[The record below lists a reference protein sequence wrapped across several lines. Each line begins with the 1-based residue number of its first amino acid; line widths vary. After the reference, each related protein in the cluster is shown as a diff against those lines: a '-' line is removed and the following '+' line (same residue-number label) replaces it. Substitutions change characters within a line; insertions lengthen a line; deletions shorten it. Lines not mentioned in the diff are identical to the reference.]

1 MALSWM
7 IYGAY
12 GYSGALISA
21 EAKKRG
27 YSPVIAGRNASKLA
41 ALAEQLQLPTREFA
55 LEGEKNSS
63 EQIQQQLSGID
74 LVINCAGPFSHT
86 AAPLM
91 QACIASRTHYLDITG
106 EIDIFEYAHQLHD
119 SAQQSNV
126 VLCPGV
132 GFDVIPTDCVA
143 ARLNAQ
149 MPDATSL
156 KLGFDSGSRMSR
168 GTAKTSIERL
178 GDGGAA
184 RIDGSIE
191 QVPLAWKTQKIDFGQ
206 GEKMAMTIP
215 WGDVSTAYYTTE
227 IPNIE
232 VYIPASPRLIKR
244 LKRLNWV
251 RWVFNWQWVQRK
263 LKEKVDAQSAGPDDK
278 ERDNNPTFVWG
289 EVRNALGDR
298 KELRVKVKNGYS
310 VTAEGAVDLALYILE
325 NKPQGGFYTPSR
337 LYGAKLLDKYI
348 ID

>member
-1 MALSWM
+1 MALRWM

-12 GYSGALISA
+12 GYSGTLISKQ
-21 EAKKRG
+21 AKKRG
-27 YSPVIAGRNASKLA
+27 YSPFLAGRNANKLNS
-41 ALAEQLQLPTREFA
+41 LAEQLELPAREFSLDNA
-55 LEGEKNSS
+55 
-63 EQIQQQLSGID
+63 EQITEQLTDID

-91 QACIASRTHYLDITG
+91 NACITSHTHYLDITG
-106 EIDIFEYAHQLHD
+106 EIDIFEYAHQLND
-119 SAQQSNV
+119 KAQKNNV

-149 MPDATSL
+149 MPDATYL

-178 GDGGAA
+178 GQGGAA
-184 RIDGSIE
+184 RIDGTIE
-191 QVPLAWKTQKIDFGQ
+191 QVPLAWKSQQIDFGQ
-206 GEKMAMTIP
+206 GKKMAMTIP

-251 RWVFNWQWVQRK
+251 RWIFNWQWVQRK
-263 LKEKVDAQSAGPDDK
+263 LKEKVDAQSAGPDEQ
-278 ERDNNPTFVWG
+278 ERNDNPTFVWG
-289 EVRNALGDR
+289 EVSNTRGDR

-310 VTAEGAVDLALYILE
+310 VTAEGAVELAIFTLK
-325 NKPQGGFYTPSR
+325 NSTKGGFYTPSR
-337 LYGAKLLDKYI
+337 LYGAKLLDNYV